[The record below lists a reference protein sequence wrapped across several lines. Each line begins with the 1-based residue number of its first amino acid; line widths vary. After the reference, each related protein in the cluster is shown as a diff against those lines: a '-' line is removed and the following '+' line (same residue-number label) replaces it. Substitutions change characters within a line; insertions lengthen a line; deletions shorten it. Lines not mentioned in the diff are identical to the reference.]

1 MILLIDNYDSFT
13 YNLYHQIARFGID
26 VQVVRN
32 DAITVEE
39 IRKLKPN
46 AIVISP
52 GPGEPKEAGI
62 VIEMI
67 QQLYKEYP
75 ILGICLGHQAIGEA
89 FGATV
94 SRAKNIIHGKTS
106 LLRYEKTGLFAS
118 FNEEVEVMRYHS
130 LVIDNSTLS
139 NEFDIIATSA
149 DDGEIMAIQHK
160 TYPLFGLQFHPE
172 SIGTKTG
179 DEMIQAFLQ
188 KIEGVNHVTK
198 G

>member
-39 IRKLKPN
+39 IRMLKPN

-52 GPGEPKEAGI
+52 GPGEPKDAGI

-89 FGATV
+89 FGATIR
-94 SRAKNIIHGKTS
+94 RAKHIIHGKTS
-106 LLRYEKTGLFAS
+106 VLDYEKRGLFHS
-118 FNEEVEVMRYHS
+118 FHDEIEVMRYHS
-130 LVIDNSTLS
+130 LIIEPATLPE
-139 NEFDIIATSA
+139 EFNVMATSK

-179 DEMIQAFLQ
+179 DSMIEAFIQ
-188 KIEGVNHVTK
+188 KIEVSDATER
-198 G
+198 

>member
-13 YNLYHQIARFGID
+13 YNLYHQIARFGIE

-39 IRKLKPN
+39 IRELDPN

-52 GPGEPKEAGI
+52 GPGEPKDAGI
-62 VIEMI
+62 IIEMI
-67 QQLYKEYP
+67 QKLYKEYP

-89 FGATV
+89 FGATI

-106 LLRYEKTGLFAS
+106 VLDYEKRGLFHS
-118 FNEEVEVMRYHS
+118 FQEDIEVMRYHS
-130 LVIDNSTLS
+130 LIIEPKTLPE
-139 NEFDIIATSA
+139 EFVVTATSK

-160 TYPLFGLQFHPE
+160 TYPLYGLQFHPE

-179 DEMIQAFLQ
+179 DTMIEAFIR
-188 KIEGVNHVTK
+188 KIGVSNVTER
-198 G
+198 